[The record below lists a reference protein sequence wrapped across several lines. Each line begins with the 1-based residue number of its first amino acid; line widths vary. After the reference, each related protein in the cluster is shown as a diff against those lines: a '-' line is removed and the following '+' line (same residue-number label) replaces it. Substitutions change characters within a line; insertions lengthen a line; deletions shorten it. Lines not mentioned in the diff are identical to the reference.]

1 MKASNLV
8 ALALGTGLCVG
19 LYACGGDGTHTV
31 PAQLTPPAPPATVM
45 LSVNDVYGLAK
56 SKSETDDPMPV
67 NGGSVTGSDETS
79 DPMSID

>member
-1 MKASNLV
+1 MKASKLIS
-8 ALALGTGLCVG
+8 LAVGAALCVG

-31 PAQLTPPAPPATVM
+31 PAQPAPPTQPSVVM

-56 SKSETDDPMPV
+56 AKSETDDPMTV

-79 DPMSID
+79 DPMMID

>member
-1 MKASNLV
+1 
-8 ALALGTGLCVG
+8 
-19 LYACGGDGTHTV
+19 
-31 PAQLTPPAPPATVM
+31 M

-56 SKSETDDPMPV
+56 SKSETDDPMGV